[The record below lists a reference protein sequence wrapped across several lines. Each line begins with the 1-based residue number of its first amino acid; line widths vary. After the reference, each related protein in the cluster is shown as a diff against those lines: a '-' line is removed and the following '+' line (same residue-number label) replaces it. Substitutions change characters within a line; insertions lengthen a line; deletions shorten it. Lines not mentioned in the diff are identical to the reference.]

1 MKGRLITAVPTVGAS
16 VDTRHLTMQ
25 KNLSVLIIFIYIY
38 LYVIIIFYTWI
49 IYCKQMEVC
58 IVIVSHP
65 TVESRMLINRII
77 PLEDPYDVL
86 ITSLVSL
93 ILVI

>member
-1 MKGRLITAVPTVGAS
+1 
-16 VDTRHLTMQ
+16 
-25 KNLSVLIIFIYIY
+25 
-38 LYVIIIFYTWI
+38 
-49 IYCKQMEVC
+49 MEVC